1 MTTDHSTDLPQ
12 DLPDPSPQP
21 APGDAPPVP
30 AETLAVPR
38 EGLDGA
44 TRRKRRVVV
53 VGAGLAGLAAGF
65 ELKRQGHDVI
75 ILEAQNRVGGRIH
88 TIRSFAPGLY
98 AEAGGMRIP
107 RVHDLTLRYCE
118 LFGLPMRPFVMGN
131 PKGLVHVGGVRMTA
145 QEANADPS
153 RLGFELEAKERGR
166 TSDQLWESAIGELRE
181 MVEREGDAAW
191 DHIVR
196 EFDQFSLYEYLRH
209 RGWSSGAIEYFAVM
223 NSSSQTCTT
232 RWSRCCGRNW
242 AAPIWTWRR
251 SLAAWID
258 CPMPSSG
265 RCSRRCAS
273 APRCTPSTKT
283 PSP

>member
-107 RVHDLTLRYCE
+107 RVHDLTLRYCQ
-118 LFGLPMRPFVMGN
+118 LFALPMRPFVMGN

-145 QEANADPS
+145 EEANAEPS
-153 RLGFELEAKERGR
+153 RLGFELAETERGR
-166 TSDQLWESAIGELRE
+166 TSDQLWESAIAEL
-181 MVEREGDAAW
+181 A
-191 DHIVR
+191 
-196 EFDQFSLYEYLRH
+196 
-209 RGWSSGAIEYFAVM
+209 
-223 NSSSQTCTT
+223 
-232 RWSRCCGRNW
+232 
-242 AAPIWTWRR
+242 
-251 SLAAWID
+251 
-258 CPMPSSG
+258 
-265 RCSRRCAS
+265 
-273 APRCTPSTKT
+273 
-283 PSP
+283 

>member
-38 EGLDGA
+38 EVLDGA

-145 QEANADPS
+145 QEADADPS

-166 TSDQLWESAIGELRE
+166 TSDQLWESAIAEL
-181 MVEREGDAAW
+181 A
-191 DHIVR
+191 
-196 EFDQFSLYEYLRH
+196 
-209 RGWSSGAIEYFAVM
+209 
-223 NSSSQTCTT
+223 
-232 RWSRCCGRNW
+232 
-242 AAPIWTWRR
+242 
-251 SLAAWID
+251 
-258 CPMPSSG
+258 
-265 RCSRRCAS
+265 
-273 APRCTPSTKT
+273 
-283 PSP
+283 